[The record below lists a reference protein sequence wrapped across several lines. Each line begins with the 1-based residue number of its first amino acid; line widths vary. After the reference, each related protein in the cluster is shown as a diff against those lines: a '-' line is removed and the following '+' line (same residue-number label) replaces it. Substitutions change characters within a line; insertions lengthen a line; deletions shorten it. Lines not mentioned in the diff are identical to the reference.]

1 MKSFIT
7 FLAEEIYYF
16 NDFEYMKPV
25 SVTKEKHR
33 SNYQYIVDYG
43 TDETFKFTPY
53 KTTTYKKTGP
63 GNRLR
68 DPGGTRREVWVDV
81 SIIKDGKYIGS
92 TRKTFGK
99 GIGEISKTKEKIEIA
114 TEKAQKW
121 FKKNLG
127 VDLGKFDFLID

>member
-1 MKSFIT
+1 MKSFIA

-81 SIIKDGKYIGS
+81 SIIKDGKYIS
-92 TRKTFGK
+92 SIRKTFGK
-99 GIGEISKTKEKIEIA
+99 GTGEISKTEEKII
-114 TEKAQKW
+114 
-121 FKKNLG
+121 
-127 VDLGKFDFLID
+127 I

>member
-1 MKSFIT
+1 MKSFIA

-81 SIIKDGKYIGS
+81 SIIKDGKYIS
-92 TRKTFGK
+92 SIRKTFGK
-99 GIGEISKTKEKIEIA
+99 GTGEISKTEEKIKIG

-121 FKKNLG
+121 FKKHLG
-127 VDLGKFDFLID
+127 VDLGQYDFFH